1 MAQRRVVVVGAG
13 ALGSHVVQ
21 FLRNEPISLRLI
33 DHDKVEQKNTLSQ
46 FHGRPSVRKSKVESV
61 KQSMQFLF
69 GLKVEGIPHKL
80 VSQNVGQLLGGS
92 DLILD
97 CLDNGEAR
105 RLVQGY
111 ARKTGIPCLHG
122 ALAADGAYGV
132 VVWDQN
138 FQIDDEVS
146 GVPTCEDGTHLPFIA
161 LVSSF
166 LARSAQRFLRE
177 GVRAGFHIHPGGRVI
192 LS

>member
-1 MAQRRVVVVGAG
+1 MKTVTIVGVG
-13 ALGSHVVQ
+13 ALGSHVLQ
-21 FLRNEPISLRLI
+21 FLRGEDVRFKII
-33 DHDKVEQKNTLSQ
+33 DFDRVEQKNTLSQ

-61 KQSMQFLF
+61 KQTMQFLF
-69 GLKVEGIPHKL
+69 GLKVEGVPHKL
-80 VSQNVGQLLGGS
+80 TSQNVEQLLGGA

-111 ARKTGIPCLHG
+111 ARKTETPCLHG
-122 ALAADGAYGV
+122 ALAADGAYGAI
-132 VVWDQN
+132 VWDQN
-138 FQIDDEVS
+138 FQIDDEAS

-166 LARSAQRFLRE
+166 LARAAQRFLRD

>member
-1 MAQRRVVVVGAG
+1 MKTVTIVGVG
-13 ALGSHVVQ
+13 ALGSHVLQ
-21 FLRNEPISLRLI
+21 FLRGEDARFRIVDFDR
-33 DHDKVEQKNTLSQ
+33 VEQKNTLSQ
-46 FHGRPSVRKSKVESV
+46 FHGRPSVRKSKVGSV

-111 ARKTGIPCLHG
+111 VREIGIPCLHG
-122 ALAADGAYGV
+122 ALAADGAYGA